1 MELNIKEVDIVVLAL
16 QDARISEEDGYSEE
30 FTNWVNLAL
39 SGIIEKFLEYRE
51 ELIDKDG
58 TDIAADNTESL

>member
-30 FTNWVNLAL
+30 FTNWVNLAI
-39 SGIIEKFLEYRE
+39 SEIIEKFLEYRE